1 MAGDD
6 RYDGVPSRS
15 VRIALDSTLIRPDR
29 LTGVER
35 YSLALVRGLA
45 ELAPGEIV
53 LFRRPDAPA
62 TLTSLPVEQHIAPW
76 TSRIPNEQAW
86 LPLAARRAKVDLLH
100 TLAFP
105 TPVLWRGPAAI
116 TVHDATRW
124 LHPDSVS
131 LGMRYYYGP
140 LYRQALHR
148 AAAVITVS
156 ESSKDDLI
164 RAVGLPR
171 ERIHVTPNGVEPI
184 FSQARAPE
192 GPRTPYLLAV
202 GTLEPRKNLPAL
214 LDAFRALRRDGR
226 DLDLV
231 LVGRQGW
238 QHSLP
243 LGDLAPHVRLT
254 GAVSDAELAALYA
267 GAACFVMPSIYE
279 GFGLP
284 LVEAMASG
292 TPAVASDIA
301 ALREVGGDAVRYAPP
316 DDAAA
321 LAQTIAAVV
330 DDREG
335 SRERG
340 ERARER
346 ALRFTWEECARA
358 TLEVYRRITASRRR
372 GPA

>member
-1 MAGDD
+1 
-6 RYDGVPSRS
+6 
-15 VRIALDSTLIRPDR
+15 VRIAVDATLIRPDR

-53 LFRRPDAPA
+53 LFRRPDAPEA
-62 TLTSLPVEQHIAPW
+62 LTSLAVEQHVAPW
-76 TSRIPNEQAW
+76 TSRVPVEQAW
-86 LPLAARRAKVDLLH
+86 LPLAARHVKTDLLH

-105 TPVLWRGPAAI
+105 TPLLWRGPAAL

-124 LHPDSVS
+124 IHPDTVS

-148 AAAVITVS
+148 AAAVFTVS
-156 ESSKDDLI
+156 ESSRDDLV

-171 ERIHVTPNGVEPI
+171 DRIHVTPNGVEPI
-184 FSQARAPE
+184 FSQARAPD

-214 LDAFRALRRDGR
+214 LEAFRALRRDGR
-226 DLDLV
+226 DLELV

-254 GAVSDAELAALYA
+254 GTVTDAELAALYA
-267 GAACFVMPSIYE
+267 GAACFVLPSIYE

-292 TPAVASDIA
+292 TPAVASDIP

-316 DDAAA
+316 DDSVE
-321 LAQTIAAVV
+321 LAHAIASVV
-330 DDREG
+330 DDRAA
-335 SRERG
+335 SRERAQ
-340 ERARER
+340 RARER
-346 ALRFTWEECARA
+346 ALGFTWEACARA
-358 TLEVYRRITASRRR
+358 TLEVYRRILPPRRR
-372 GPA
+372 

>member
-1 MAGDD
+1 
-6 RYDGVPSRS
+6 

-45 ELAPGEIV
+45 ALAPGEIV

-62 TLTSLPVEQHIAPW
+62 ALTSLAVEQHVAPW
-76 TSRIPNEQAW
+76 TSRIPNEQGW
-86 LPLAARRAKVDLLH
+86 LPLAARHARVDLLH

-105 TPVLWRGPAAI
+105 TPLLWRGPAAI

-131 LGMRYYYGP
+131 MGMRYYYGP
-140 LYRQALHR
+140 LYRQSLRR
-148 AAAVITVS
+148 AAAVFTVS
-156 ESSKDDLI
+156 ESSRNDLV
-164 RAVGLPR
+164 RAVGLPP
-171 ERIHVTPNGVEPI
+171 ERIHVTRNGVEPI

-214 LDAFRALRRDGR
+214 LEAFRALRRDGR

-254 GAVSDAELAALYA
+254 GAVADADLAALYA
-267 GAACFVMPSIYE
+267 GASCFVLPSIYE

-292 TPAVASDIA
+292 TPAVASDIP
-301 ALREVGGDAVRYAPP
+301 ALREVGGDAVRYASP
-316 DDAAA
+316 DDPAA
-321 LAQTIAAVV
+321 LARTIAAVV
-330 DDREG
+330 DDRAG
-335 SRERG
+335 SKERAL
-340 ERARER
+340 RARER
-346 ALRFTWEECARA
+346 ALGFTWEACARA
-358 TLEVYRRITASRRR
+358 TLEVYRRIIPPRRR
-372 GPA
+372 